1 MTDSKIARMG
11 CKEFFDT
18 FSKALEGGLV
28 ELEIVGRDIGD
39 QRYGQ
44 QLSLNGITYDIA
56 DDALY
61 VSMLNGMRFHIEY
74 VVQSPQEVHIEVNE
88 AGLSGLMLVDPRG
101 RQEFVWLREALFLP
115 ARTTNE
121 HS

>member
-1 MTDSKIARMG
+1 MSYRKIDRMG
-11 CKEFFDT
+11 WKEFFDT
-18 FSKALEGGLV
+18 FSKALEGRLV

-44 QLSLNGITYDIA
+44 QLSLNGITYDTA

-61 VSMLNGMRFHIEY
+61 VSMLNGMRLHIDH
-74 VVQSPQEVHIEVNE
+74 VVQSPQEIHVEMNE
-88 AGLSGLMLVDPRG
+88 GGLSGLMVVDPQG
-101 RQEFVWLREALFLP
+101 RQEFVWLRETLFLP